1 MKRFFTFLMAVWAL
15 LSISQT
21 VKAVDFCI
29 MGTFDGKNRPDWTK
43 LDDKNMDL
51 VGTNKYSQT
60 YQCTKAGEYRF
71 RFVVEGWKGEIC
83 PEQSPYD
90 LTQASPSCDVFY
102 TDQTGRSDNYFYVNM
117 ESGKT
122 YTFTLDDTSAKNRK
136 VACTVSG
143 SSTTPTENY
152 AKFYLIGNL
161 KADTDWAEETKTNP
175 FTTTDGKTYTYTFKG
190 VEKTVYFR
198 VVGYESNGNKFK
210 ENLAPDAKEDKAL
223 TTTYE
228 EVAYKPY
235 DDAKAWTLNA
245 SSDKT
250 YTITLLYN
258 GTTSNP
264 QIKYTEEGGGSVTPP
279 TPSTNPIANRKY
291 SEGYYLV
298 GNFFNFDGPTIN
310 YDDAVFKFKQQK
322 DDAEGNAV
330 YMVEIPATLTAR
342 AQVMSVDATRTPV
355 AVYGPG
361 EVLAINNSTLP
372 VGTDNQTATTGIQNL
387 KSSTEIKDD
396 GTNYWNMTT
405 RRTQYDGVGQDGSY
419 KYYITVDKT
428 TGKPSKWEIKYTD
441 LKRVAYLLST
451 NPLGSA
457 LTVGSTRV
465 QNTFESD
472 NDKNK
477 ANFGSGRY
485 YGSLYMDKDDEYYG
499 VSNDLRGNENV
510 SKHSYG
516 YGAIENDIDRPTY
529 NKLFLFGNGGLDVT
543 KSENTKAAANWG
555 TFKCPTEGGVRVL
568 EFNTNK
574 GNNDVESAHG
584 GTGAE
589 FQMRSDREIITS
601 LSMVGPAIP
610 GTTTG
615 NKWDWA
621 SPVADMDFDV
631 SENCYKLTIA
641 TTEEN
646 RNKVFRFV
654 GNHTQ
659 KINWFEN
666 SNVDQK
672 EMAAKYNDDGTFGTG
687 HTASPSD
694 PNEVSY
700 TQTGLDPKDKSNDDK
715 LNILWNRPA
724 GTWTVRFHIYTYSS
738 QDGNA
743 PSFRYFYT
751 INKNSNLELRDFK
764 DVVYMSEDNVRNI
777 KNRGD
782 YQYFRTWSDDTAWK
796 RPKNVDVFVVS
807 EVTAADA
814 NNHVGFKLKNI
825 NKFDSSEDVIPAK
838 TGVILALKEN
848 VEVPGAVFHKR
859 KSLITYNTLDIQLE
873 QAKNKELSYTGEGKT
888 NLLIPCTEAKNIPTA
903 DEEKVNYLFGFYH
916 AIHGLGLD
924 NETDKHGYIQNDYL
938 LGFWI
943 SNGKGLTYAN
953 SSYLPIK
960 KEIAEKLNLG
970 TSNDFSVLQNQS
982 GSAKKIPALFFDF
995 GAVDNDVTGIQG
1007 VVESKTVLDGKYYTL
1022 SGQQVEH
1029 PTVGGIYIHNG
1040 KKYVIK

>member
-21 VKAVDFCI
+21 VKATDYYITGFFA
-29 MGTFDGKNRPDWTK
+29 GESEWTK
-43 LDDKNMDL
+43 LDGKNMES
-51 VGTNKYSQT
+51 VGNNKYSQT
-60 YQCTKAGEYRF
+60 YQCTKSGEYHFRFAGEGLGYQM
-71 RFVVEGWKGEIC
+71 C
-83 PEQSPYD
+83 PHDASFE
-90 LTQASPSCDVFY
+90 LTKVSSYGVASTNDAGKENY
-102 TDQTGRSDNYFYVNM
+102 YFYVNM

-122 YTFTLDDTSAKNRK
+122 YTFTFDNSNPSNRT
-136 VACTVSG
+136 VACTVGG
-143 SSTTPTENY
+143 SSTTPTGNF
-152 AKFYLIGNL
+152 AKFYLVGSMTGWDLEN
-161 KADTDWAEETKTNP
+161 TDYP
-175 FTTTDGKTYTYTFKG
+175 FATTDGTNYTCTLSGKSGDLYFKPKG
-190 VEKTVYFR
+190 FLADGTA
-198 VVGYESNGNKFK
+198 FK
-210 ENLAPDAKEDKAL
+210 EMLGPDIDTPISTEFQLAKYGKG
-223 TTTYE
+223 
-228 EVAYKPY
+228 
-235 DDAKAWTLNA
+235 AWTIPEA

-250 YTITLLYN
+250 YTITLDY
-258 GTTSNP
+258 SDAENP
-264 QIKYTEEGGGSVTPP
+264 KIKYSEQESGSVTPP
-279 TPSTNPIANRKY
+279 IPLTNPIANRKY

-298 GNFFNFDGPTIN
+298 GNFFNFDGEKIN
-310 YDDAVFKFKQQK
+310 YKDAVFKFKQQK
-322 DDAEGNAV
+322 DDEKGNAV
-330 YMVEIPATLTAR
+330 YMLEIPATLTAR

-361 EVLAINNSTLP
+361 IVRAINNSTLP
-372 VGTDNQTATTGIQNL
+372 VGEDNQTATTGIQNL
-387 KSSTEIKDD
+387 TPSPEIVDD
-396 GTNYWNMTT
+396 GTNCWDMTT
-405 RRTQYDGVGQDGSY
+405 RRTKFGGVGQDGSY
-419 KYYITVDKT
+419 KYYITVDPT
-428 TGKPSKWEIKYTD
+428 TGEPIKWEIKYTD

-451 NPLGSA
+451 NPFGSA

-465 QNTFESD
+465 QNTFESG
-472 NDKNK
+472 NESEKIK
-477 ANFGSGRY
+477 ANFSSGKY
-485 YGSLYMDKDDEYYG
+485 FGSLYMDKNDEYYG
-499 VSNDLRGNENV
+499 ISNDVRSNEGVRN
-510 SKHSYG
+510 KYIYGG
-516 YGAIENDIDRPTY
+516 YGAIVNEIDRPTY
-529 NKLFLFGNGGLDVT
+529 NKLFLLGNGGLDVT
-543 KSENTKAAANWG
+543 QKNNTKVAANWG
-555 TFKCPTEGGVRVL
+555 TFKCSTESGVYVL

-574 GNNDVESAHG
+574 GHTEIEKDHG
-584 GTGAE
+584 GVGAE
-589 FQMRSDREIITS
+589 VWKIDNQKVITS

-621 SPVADMDFDV
+621 STVADMDFDV

-641 TTEEN
+641 TTDEN
-646 RNKVFRFV
+646 RNQVFRFV

-659 KINWFEN
+659 EINWFEN
-666 SNVDQK
+666 SNVDPAEK
-672 EMAAKYNDDGTFGTG
+672 AAIYNNDGTFGIG

-700 TQTGLDPKDKSNDDK
+700 TQNGTNETDKSKDEN
-715 LNILWNRPA
+715 LNIIWNRPA
-724 GTWTVRFHIYTYSS
+724 GTWTVRFHIYTYS

-764 DVVYMSEDNVRNI
+764 DVVYMSEENVRNI
-777 KNRGD
+777 KNRGV

-807 EVTAADA
+807 EVTPADA

-825 NKFDSSEDVIPAK
+825 NNFDPSEDVIPAK

-873 QAKNKELSYTGEGKT
+873 QAKNKYLSYTGEGKT

-924 NETDKHGYIQNDYL
+924 NATDKQGYNQNDYL

-970 TSNDFSVLQNQS
+970 TSNDFSALQNQS

>member
-21 VKAVDFCI
+21 VKAADYYI
-29 MGTFDGKNRPDWTK
+29 MGTFDGGDRGTWTK
-43 LDDKNMDL
+43 LDGKNMDP
-51 VGTNKYSQT
+51 VGNKQYSQT
-60 YQCTKAGEYRF
+60 YQCTKAGKYY
-71 RFVVEGWKGEIC
+71 FVFTGDGLTWQMC
-83 PEQSPYD
+83 PYQSSYE
-90 LTQASPSCDVFY
+90 LTKASPSYGVSY
-102 TDQTGRSDNYFYVNM
+102 TYQEGKENNYFFVNM
-117 ESGKT
+117 ESGKA
-122 YTFTLDDTSAKNRK
+122 YTFTFDDSNKT
-136 VACTVSG
+136 VACKVSG

-152 AKFYLIGNL
+152 AKFYLLGSMNDW
-161 KADTDWAEETKTNP
+161 KGTDYP
-175 FTTTDGKTYTYTFKG
+175 FTTTDNVSYTCTLSGKSGLLYFKPKSSADG
-190 VEKTVYFR
+190 TW
-198 VVGYESNGNKFK
+198 
-210 ENLAPDAKEDKAL
+210 LAPGDNNANI
-223 TTTYE
+223 TTEYQSTT
-228 EVAYKPY
+228 AGNG
-235 DDAKAWTLNA
+235 AWMLKA

-250 YTITLLYN
+250 YTITLDC
-258 GTTSNP
+258 SNAATP
-264 QIKYTEEGGGSVTPP
+264 KIKYTEEGGGTVTPP
-279 TPSTNPIANRKY
+279 TPPTPSGENPIANRKY

-298 GNFFNFDGPTIN
+298 GNFFNFDGDTIN
-310 YDDAVFKFKQQK
+310 YNDAVFKFKQQK

-330 YMVEIPATLTAR
+330 YMLEIPATLTAR

-372 VGTDNQTATTGIQNL
+372 VGTDNQTATTGIQDL
-387 KSSTEIKDD
+387 KSNIKIEN

-405 RRTQYDGVGQDGSY
+405 RRTKRDGVGQDGSY
-419 KYYITVDKT
+419 KYYITVDPT
-428 TGKPSKWEIKYTD
+428 TGEPRKWEIQYTD

-465 QNTFESD
+465 KNTFESE
-472 NDKNK
+472 NDKPQAAFNSGK
-477 ANFGSGRY
+477 YFGN
-485 YGSLYMDKDDEYYG
+485 LYMDNDDDYYG
-499 VSNDLRGNENV
+499 VSNDVASNNSL
-510 SKHSYG
+510 SSSYDG
-516 YGAIENDIDRPTY
+516 YNAIENEIDRPTY
-529 NKLFLFGNGGLDVT
+529 DKLFLFGNGGLNITQSDEA
-543 KSENTKAAANWG
+543 KKAAANWG
-555 TFKCPTEGGVRVL
+555 TFKCPATSGIYVL

-574 GNNDVESAHG
+574 GNGKNEAAHG

-589 FQMRSDREIITS
+589 ILIVNNSEIINS

-610 GTTTG
+610 GTTTADG
-615 NKWDWA
+615 EWKWGSD
-621 SPVADMDFDV
+621 VADMDFDV
-631 SENCYKLTIA
+631 SENCYKLTI
-641 TTEEN
+641 TTTDD
-646 RNKVFRFV
+646 NKNQVFRFV

-666 SNVDQK
+666 SNVDQS
-672 EMAAKYNDDGTFGTG
+672 EMAAKYNDNGTFGIG

-700 TQTGLDPKDKSNDDK
+700 TKDGLNKNDKSNEDNLD
-715 LNILWNRPA
+715 ILWNRPA
-724 GTWTVRFHIYTYSS
+724 GTWTVRFHIYTYS
-738 QDGNA
+738 QDGNN

-764 DVVYMSEDNVRNI
+764 DVVYMSEENVRNI
-777 KNRGD
+777 KNRGN

-825 NKFDSSEDVIPAK
+825 NNFDSSEDVIPAN

-848 VEVPGAVFHKR
+848 VKVPGAVFHKR

-888 NLLIPCTEAKNIPTA
+888 NLLEKCFGAKNIPTE
-903 DEEKVNYLFGFYH
+903 DKENVNYLFGFYH

-924 NETDKHGYIQNDYL
+924 NETDKRGYIQNDYL

-970 TSNDFSVLQNQS
+970 TRNDFDALQNQS

-1029 PTVGGIYIHNG
+1029 PTAGGIYIHNG

>member
-1 MKRFFTFLMAVWAL
+1 MKRFFTFLMAVWTL

-21 VKAVDFCI
+21 VKAADYYI
-29 MGTFDGKNRPDWTK
+29 MGSFVEGQEWTK
-43 LDDKNMDL
+43 LDGKIMES
-51 VGTNKYSQT
+51 VGNNKYSQT
-60 YQCTKAGEYRF
+60 YQCETTGKYCF
-71 RFVVEGWKGEIC
+71 RFAGGDLPYQMC
-83 PEQSPYD
+83 PYQSSYE
-90 LTQASPSCDVFY
+90 LTKASPSYGVSY
-102 TDQTGRSDNYFYVNM
+102 TNQEGKANNYFFVNM
-117 ESGKT
+117 ESGKA
-122 YTFTLDDTSAKNRK
+122 YTFTFDASNNT
-136 VACTVSG
+136 VACKVSG

-152 AKFYLIGNL
+152 AKFYLLGSMNDW
-161 KADTDWAEETKTNP
+161 KGTDYP
-175 FTTTDGKTYTYTFKG
+175 FTTTDNVSYTCTLSGKSGLLYFKPKSSADG
-190 VEKTVYFR
+190 TW
-198 VVGYESNGNKFK
+198 
-210 ENLAPDAKEDKAL
+210 LAPGASNAYI
-223 TTTYE
+223 TTEYQSTT
-228 EVAYKPY
+228 AGNG
-235 DDAKAWTLNA
+235 AWMLKA

-250 YTITLLYN
+250 YTITLDC
-258 GTTSNP
+258 SNAATP
-264 QIKYTEEGGGSVTPP
+264 KIKYTEEGGGTVTPP
-279 TPSTNPIANRKY
+279 TPPTPSGENPIANRKY

-298 GNFFNFDGPTIN
+298 GNFFNFDGDTIN
-310 YDDAVFKFKQQK
+310 YKDAVFKFKQQK
-322 DDAEGNAV
+322 DDEEGNAV
-330 YMVEIPATLTAR
+330 YMLEIPATLTAR

-372 VGTDNQTATTGIQNL
+372 VGTDNQTATTGIKDL
-387 KSSTEIKDD
+387 KSNIKIED
-396 GTNYWNMTT
+396 GTNYWDMTT
-405 RRTQYDGVGQDGSY
+405 RRTQNDGVGQDGSY
-419 KYYITVDKT
+419 KYYITVDKA
-428 TGKPSKWEIKYTD
+428 TGEPSKWEIKYTD
-441 LKRVAYLLST
+441 LKRVAFLLST
-451 NPLGSA
+451 NPLSSA
-457 LTVGSTRV
+457 LTVGSTRAK
-465 QNTFESD
+465 NTFEGPSD
-472 NDKNK
+472 ISQ
-477 ANFGSGRY
+477 ANFNSGKY
-485 YGSLYMDKDDEYYG
+485 FGSLYMDKDDEYYG
-499 VSNDLRGNENV
+499 VSNDLSVNRGVNYCY
-510 SKHSYG
+510 KG
-516 YGAIENDIDRPTY
+516 YGAIDNNIDRPTY

-543 KSENTKAAANWG
+543 NSANTKAAADWG
-555 TFKCPTEGGVRVL
+555 TFKCPTKSGVYVL
-568 EFNTNK
+568 EFNTNM
-574 GNNDVESAHG
+574 GNNDIEKYHG

-589 FQMRSDREIITS
+589 IRKADYKVIKS

-610 GTTTG
+610 GTTTADG
-615 NKWDWA
+615 KWIWGSD
-621 SPVADMDFDV
+621 VADMDFDV

-641 TTEEN
+641 TTDD
-646 RNKVFRFV
+646 NKNQVFRFV
-654 GNHTQ
+654 GNHKQ
-659 KINWFEN
+659 AINWFEN
-666 SNVDQK
+666 SNVDQS
-672 EMAAKYNDDGTFGTG
+672 EMAAKYNDDGTFGIG

-700 TQTGLDPKDKSNDDK
+700 TTNGLTESTDED

-724 GTWTVRFHIYTYSS
+724 GTWTVRFHIYTYS
-738 QDGNA
+738 QDGNN

-764 DVVYMSEDNVRNI
+764 DVVYMSEENVRNI
-777 KNRGD
+777 KNRGN

-825 NKFDSSEDVIPAK
+825 NNFDSSEDVIPAN

-848 VEVPGAVFHKR
+848 VKVPGAVFHKR

-888 NLLIPCTEAKNIPTA
+888 NLLEKCFGAKNIPTE
-903 DEEKVNYLFGFYH
+903 DKENVNYLFGFYH

-924 NETDKHGYIQNDYL
+924 NETDKRGYIQNDYL

-953 SSYLPIK
+953 SSYLHIK

-970 TSNDFSVLQNQS
+970 TSNDFSALQNQS

>member
-1 MKRFFTFLMAVWAL
+1 MMAVWAL

-21 VKAVDFCI
+21 VKAANYYITGFFVE
-29 MGTFDGKNRPDWTK
+29 GQEWTK
-43 LDDKNMDL
+43 LDGKNMES
-51 VGTNKYSQT
+51 VGNNQYSQT
-60 YQCTKAGEYRF
+60 YQCETTGKYCF
-71 RFVVEGWKGEIC
+71 RFAGDDLPYQMC
-83 PEQSPYD
+83 PYQSSYE
-90 LTQASPSCDVFY
+90 LTKASPSYGVSY
-102 TDQTGRSDNYFYVNM
+102 TYQEGKANNYFFVNM
-117 ESGKT
+117 ESGKA
-122 YTFTLDDTSAKNRK
+122 YTFTFDDSNKT
-136 VACTVSG
+136 VACKVSG

-152 AKFYLIGNL
+152 AKFYLLGSMNEW
-161 KADTDWAEETKTNP
+161 KGTDYP
-175 FTTTDGKTYTYTFKG
+175 FTTTDNVSYTCTLSGKSGLLYFKPKSSADG
-190 VEKTVYFR
+190 TW
-198 VVGYESNGNKFK
+198 
-210 ENLAPDAKEDKAL
+210 LAPGASNAYI
-223 TTTYE
+223 TTEYQSTT
-228 EVAYKPY
+228 AGNG
-235 DDAKAWTLNA
+235 AWMLEA

-250 YTITLLYN
+250 YTITLDC
-258 GTTSNP
+258 SNAATP
-264 QIKYTEEGGGSVTPP
+264 KIKYSEQGSGSVTPP
-279 TPSTNPIANRKY
+279 TPLTNPIANRKY

-298 GNFFNFDGPTIN
+298 GNFFNFDGDTIN
-310 YDDAVFKFKQQK
+310 YKDAVFKFKQQK
-322 DDAEGNAV
+322 DDEEGNAV
-330 YMVEIPATLTAR
+330 YMLEIPATLTAR

-372 VGTDNQTATTGIQNL
+372 VGTDNQTATTGIKDL
-387 KSSTEIKDD
+387 KSNIKIED
-396 GTNYWNMTT
+396 GTNYWDMTT
-405 RRTQYDGVGQDGSY
+405 RRTQYAGVGQDGSY
-419 KYYITVDKT
+419 KYYITVDKA
-428 TGKPSKWEIKYTD
+428 TGEPSKWEIKYTD
-441 LKRVAYLLST
+441 LKRVAFLLST
-451 NPLGSA
+451 NPLSSA

-465 QNTFESD
+465 KNTFEGH
-472 NDKNK
+472 NDIIH
-477 ANFGSGRY
+477 ANFSSGKY
-485 YGSLYMDKDDEYYG
+485 FGSLYMDTDDEYYG
-499 VSNDLRGNENV
+499 VSNDLASRESLN
-510 SKHSYG
+510 SSYG
-516 YGAIENDIDRPTY
+516 YKAIDNEIDRPTY
-529 NKLFLFGNGGLDVT
+529 NKLFLFGNGGLDIT
-543 KSENTKAAANWG
+543 QSANTKGAANWG
-555 TFKCPTEGGVRVL
+555 TFKCSTESGVYIL

-574 GNNDVESAHG
+574 GNNTYSPAHG

-589 FQMRSDREIITS
+589 FWIRSDRKTINS

-610 GTTTG
+610 GTTTADG
-615 NKWDWA
+615 EWKWA

-631 SENCYKLTIA
+631 SENCYKLTIT

-659 KINWFEN
+659 MINWFEN
-666 SNVDQK
+666 SNVDQS
-672 EMAAKYNDDGTFGTG
+672 EMAAKYNDDGTFGIG

-700 TQTGLDPKDKSNDDK
+700 TQNGLDPKDKSNEDNLD
-715 LNILWNRPA
+715 IRWNRPA
-724 GTWTVRFHIYTYSS
+724 GTWTVRFHIYTYS
-738 QDGNA
+738 QDGNT

-764 DVVYMSEDNVRNI
+764 DVVYMSEENVRNI

-825 NKFDSSEDVIPAK
+825 NNFDSSEDVIPAN

-873 QAKNKELSYTGEGKT
+873 QAKNKELSYTGEGKN
-888 NLLIPCTEAKNIPTA
+888 NLLVKCFDAKNIPTE
-903 DEEKVNYLFGFYH
+903 DEENVNYLFGFYH

-924 NETDKHGYIQNDYL
+924 NATDKQGYIQNDYL

-970 TSNDFSVLQNQS
+970 TSNDFSALQNQS

-995 GAVDNDVTGIQG
+995 SAVDNDVTGIQG
-1007 VVESKTVLDGKYYTL
+1007 VVESKSVLDGKYYTL

>member
-1 MKRFFTFLMAVWAL
+1 MKRFFTLFMAVWAL

-21 VKAVDFCI
+21 VKAADCYI
-29 MGTFDGKNRPDWTK
+29 MGSF
-43 LDDKNMDL
+43 DKN
-51 VGTNKYSQT
+51 GTLSQLDGQSMTSLGNNQYSQE
-60 YQCTKAGEYRF
+60 YKCTTSGKYYF
-71 RFVVEGWKGEIC
+71 RFALEGNDWQWC
-83 PEQSPYD
+83 PYQNDYE
-90 LTQASPSCDVFY
+90 LTQAHPDYGCHKTNEEGHSGIF
-102 TDQTGRSDNYFYVNM
+102 FFVNF

-122 YTFTLDDTSAKNRK
+122 YTFKCDANTDK
-136 VACTVSG
+136 VSCTVSAEG
-143 SSTTPTENY
+143 S
-152 AKFYLIGNL
+152 G
-161 KADTDWAEETKTNP
+161 
-175 FTTTDGKTYTYTFKG
+175 
-190 VEKTVYFR
+190 TV
-198 VVGYESNGNKFK
+198 
-210 ENLAPDAKEDKAL
+210 
-223 TTTYE
+223 T
-228 EVAYKPY
+228 
-235 DDAKAWTLNA
+235 
-245 SSDKT
+245 
-250 YTITLLYN
+250 
-258 GTTSNP
+258 
-264 QIKYTEEGGGSVTPP
+264 P
-279 TPSTNPIANRKY
+279 TPSGENPIANRKY

-298 GNFFNFDGPTIN
+298 GNFFNFDGADIN
-310 YDDAVFKFKQQK
+310 YKDAVFKFKQQK

-330 YMVEIPATLTAR
+330 YMLEIPATLTAR

-361 EVLAINNSTLP
+361 IVRAINNSTLP
-372 VGTDNQTATTGIQNL
+372 VGEDNQTATTGIQKL
-387 KSSTEIKDD
+387 TPSTEIVDD
-396 GTNYWNMTT
+396 GTNCWDMTT
-405 RRTQYDGVGQDGSY
+405 RRTKSDGVGQDGSY

-465 QNTFESD
+465 QNTFESG
-472 NDKNK
+472 NENEKMK
-477 ANFGSGRY
+477 ANFNSGKY
-485 YGSLYMDKDDEYYG
+485 FGSLYMDKDDEYYG
-499 VSNDLRGNENV
+499 VSNDLAGNRCLDEN
-510 SKHSYG
+510 SY
-516 YGAIENDIDRPTY
+516 YKDYVVIRNNIDRPTY

-543 KSENTKAAANWG
+543 KSENTQAAANWS
-555 TFKCPTEGGVRVL
+555 TFKCPTAGGVHVI
-568 EFNTNK
+568 EFNTCK
-574 GNNDVESAHG
+574 GNNSVESAHG

-589 FQMRSDREIITS
+589 FQMRKDREVITS

-621 SPVADMDFDV
+621 SAVADMDFDV

-646 RNKVFRFV
+646 RNQVFRFV

-666 SNVDQK
+666 SNVDQS
-672 EMAAKYNDDGTFGTG
+672 EMAAKYNDDGTFGIG

-700 TQTGLDPKDKSNDDK
+700 TQDGLNKTDKSNEDNLD
-715 LNILWNRPA
+715 IIWNRPA
-724 GTWTVRFHIYTYSS
+724 GTWTVRFHIYTYS
-738 QDGNA
+738 QDGNN

-764 DVVYMSEDNVRNI
+764 DVVYMSEENVRNI

-814 NNHVGFKLKNI
+814 NNQVGIKLKNI
-825 NKFDSSEDVIPAK
+825 NNFDTSEDVIPAK

-848 VEVPGAVFHKR
+848 LKVPGAVFYKR

-873 QAKNKELSYTGEGKT
+873 QAKNKDLKYTGE
-888 NLLIPCTEAKNIPTA
+888 NLLERCIETKNIPT
-903 DEEKVNYLFGFYH
+903 EEGDKVNYLFGFYH

-924 NETDKHGYIQNDYL
+924 NAIYKQGYNQNDYL

-970 TSNDFSVLQNQS
+970 TSNDFRALQNQS

>member
-21 VKAVDFCI
+21 VKAANYYITGFFVE
-29 MGTFDGKNRPDWTK
+29 GQEWTK
-43 LDDKNMDL
+43 LDGKNMES
-51 VGTNKYSQT
+51 VGNNQYSQT
-60 YQCTKAGEYRF
+60 YQCETTGKYCFRFAGDDLPYQMCPYQSSYELTKASQSYGVSYTYQ
-71 RFVVEGWKGEIC
+71 EGK
-83 PEQSPYD
+83 
-90 LTQASPSCDVFY
+90 AN
-102 TDQTGRSDNYFYVNM
+102 NYFFVNM
-117 ESGKT
+117 ESGKA
-122 YTFTLDDTSAKNRK
+122 YTFTFDDSNKT
-136 VACTVSG
+136 VACKVSG

-152 AKFYLIGNL
+152 AKFYLLGSMNGW
-161 KADTDWAEETKTNP
+161 KGTDYP
-175 FTTTDGKTYTYTFKG
+175 FTTTDNVSYTCTLSGKSGLLYFKPKSSADG
-190 VEKTVYFR
+190 TW
-198 VVGYESNGNKFK
+198 
-210 ENLAPDAKEDKAL
+210 LAPGDTNADI
-223 TTTYE
+223 TTEYQSTT
-228 EVAYKPY
+228 AGNG
-235 DDAKAWTLNA
+235 AWMLEA

-250 YTITLLYN
+250 YTITLDC
-258 GTTSNP
+258 SNAATP
-264 QIKYTEEGGGSVTPP
+264 KIKYSVQESGSVTPP
-279 TPSTNPIANRKY
+279 APLTNPIANRIY

-298 GNFFNFDGPTIN
+298 GNFFNFDGDTIN
-310 YDDAVFKFKQQK
+310 YKDAVFKFKQQK

-330 YMVEIPATLTAR
+330 YMLEIPATLTAR

-372 VGTDNQTATTGIQNL
+372 VGTDNQTATTGIKDL
-387 KSSTEIKDD
+387 KSNIKIKD
-396 GTNYWNMTT
+396 GTNYWDMTT
-405 RRTQYDGVGQDGSY
+405 RRTQKDGVGQDGSY
-419 KYYITVDKT
+419 KYYITVDKA
-428 TGKPSKWEIKYTD
+428 TGEPSKWEIKYTD
-441 LKRVAYLLST
+441 LKRVAFLLST
-451 NPLGSA
+451 NPFGSA
-457 LTVGSTRV
+457 LTVGSTRAK
-465 QNTFESD
+465 NTFESE
-472 NDKNK
+472 NDKPQAAFN
-477 ANFGSGRY
+477 SGKY
-485 YGSLYMDKDDEYYG
+485 FGSLYMDNDDEYYG
-499 VSNDLRGNENV
+499 VSNDLAGNN
-510 SKHSYG
+510 SLSSSYDG
-516 YGAIENDIDRPTY
+516 YKAIENEIDRPTY
-529 NKLFLFGNGGLDVT
+529 NKLFLFGNGGLDIT
-543 KSENTKAAANWG
+543 QSAEAKKAAANWG
-555 TFKCPTEGGVRVL
+555 TFKCPATSGVYVL

-574 GNNDVESAHG
+574 GNGNNEAAHG

-589 FQMRSDREIITS
+589 ILIVNNTEIITS

-646 RNKVFRFV
+646 RNQVFRFV

-672 EMAAKYNDDGTFGTG
+672 EMAAKYNDDGKFGIG
-687 HTASPSD
+687 HTASPFD

-700 TQTGLDPKDKSNDDK
+700 TQNGLDKTDKSNEDNLD
-715 LNILWNRPA
+715 IIWNRPA
-724 GTWTVRFHIYTYSS
+724 GTWTVKFHIYTYS
-738 QDGNA
+738 QNGNN
-743 PSFRYFYT
+743 PSYRYFYT

-764 DVVYMSEDNVRNI
+764 DVVYMSEENVRII

-782 YQYFRTWSDDTAWK
+782 YQYFRTWSDDTAWM

-814 NNHVGFKLKNI
+814 NNQVGFKLKNI
-825 NKFDSSEDVIPAK
+825 NNFDTSEDVIPAK
-838 TGVILALKEN
+838 TGVILALKEGDK
-848 VEVPGAVFHKR
+848 VPGAVFHKR

-888 NLLIPCTEAKNIPTA
+888 NLLVPCLEAKNIPTA
-903 DEEKVNYLFGFYH
+903 DEENVNYLFGFYH

-924 NETDKHGYIQNDYL
+924 NALNKQGYEQNDYL

-953 SSYLPIK
+953 SSYLPIEK
-960 KEIAEKLNLG
+960 AKAEKLNLG
-970 TSNDFSVLQNQS
+970 MSNDFSALQNQP

>member
-21 VKAVDFCI
+21 VKAADYYI
-29 MGTFDGKNRPDWTK
+29 MGTFDGGDRGTWTK
-43 LDDKNMDL
+43 LDGKNMDP
-51 VGTNKYSQT
+51 VGNKQYSQT
-60 YQCTKAGEYRF
+60 YQCTKAGKYY
-71 RFVVEGWKGEIC
+71 FVFTGDGLTWQMC
-83 PEQSPYD
+83 PYQSSYE
-90 LTQASPSCDVFY
+90 LTKASPSYGVSY
-102 TDQTGRSDNYFYVNM
+102 TYQEGKENNYFFVNM
-117 ESGKT
+117 ESGKA
-122 YTFTLDDTSAKNRK
+122 YTFTFDDSNKT
-136 VACTVSG
+136 VACKVSG

-152 AKFYLIGNL
+152 AKFYLLGSMNDW
-161 KADTDWAEETKTNP
+161 KGTDYP
-175 FTTTDGKTYTYTFKG
+175 FTTTDNVSYTCTLSGKSGLLYFKPKSSADG
-190 VEKTVYFR
+190 TW
-198 VVGYESNGNKFK
+198 
-210 ENLAPDAKEDKAL
+210 LAPGDNNANI
-223 TTTYE
+223 TTEYQSTT
-228 EVAYKPY
+228 AGNG
-235 DDAKAWTLNA
+235 AWMLKA

-250 YTITLLYN
+250 YTITLDC
-258 GTTSNP
+258 SNAATP
-264 QIKYTEEGGGSVTPP
+264 KIKYTEEGGGTVTPP
-279 TPSTNPIANRKY
+279 TPPTPSGENPIANRKY

-298 GNFFNFDGPTIN
+298 GNFFNFDGDTIN
-310 YDDAVFKFKQQK
+310 YNDAVFKFKQQK

-330 YMVEIPATLTAR
+330 YMLEIPATLTAR

-372 VGTDNQTATTGIQNL
+372 VGTDNQTATTGIQDL
-387 KSSTEIKDD
+387 KSNIKIED

-405 RRTQYDGVGQDGSY
+405 RRTKRDGVGQDGSY
-419 KYYITVDKT
+419 KYYITVDPT
-428 TGKPSKWEIKYTD
+428 TGEPRKWEIQYTD

-457 LTVGSTRV
+457 LTVGSTRAK
-465 QNTFESD
+465 NTFEGE
-472 NDKNK
+472 NDKIN
-477 ANFGSGRY
+477 ANFVSGKY
-485 YGSLYMDKDDEYYG
+485 FGSLYMDKDDEYYG
-499 VSNDLRGNENV
+499 VSNDLASNECM
-510 SKHSYG
+510 SKYSYG
-516 YGAIENDIDRPTY
+516 YGAIANDIDRPTY

-543 KSENTKAAANWG
+543 QSKKTKAAANWG
-555 TFKCPTEGGVRVL
+555 TFKCPTESGVYVF
-568 EFNTNK
+568 EFNTAK
-574 GNNDVESAHG
+574 GDNTAISPAHG

-589 FQMRSDREIITS
+589 IQKKDNRKAITS

-646 RNKVFRFV
+646 RNQVFRFV

-659 KINWFEN
+659 EINWFEN
-666 SNVDQK
+666 SNVDQS
-672 EMAAKYNDDGTFGTG
+672 EMSAKYNDDGKFGIG

-700 TQTGLDPKDKSNDDK
+700 TQNGLDPKDKSNEDN
-715 LNILWNRPA
+715 LNIIWNRPA
-724 GTWTVRFHIYTYSS
+724 GTWTVRFHIYTYLIG
-738 QDGNA
+738 DN

-764 DVVYMSEDNVRNI
+764 DVVYMSEENVRNI
-777 KNRGD
+777 KNRGN

-825 NKFDSSEDVIPAK
+825 NNFDSSEDVIPAN

-848 VEVPGAVFHKR
+848 VKVPGAVFHKR

-888 NLLIPCTEAKNIPTA
+888 NLLEKCFGAKNIPTE
-903 DEEKVNYLFGFYH
+903 DKENVNYLFGFYH

-924 NETDKHGYIQNDYL
+924 NETDKRGYIQNDYL

-943 SNGKGLTYAN
+943 SNCKGLTYAN

-970 TSNDFSVLQNQS
+970 TRNDFDALQNQS

-1029 PTVGGIYIHNG
+1029 PTAGGIYIHNG

>member
-1 MKRFFTFLMAVWAL
+1 MKRFFTFLMAVWTL

-21 VKAVDFCI
+21 VKAADYYI
-29 MGTFDGKNRPDWTK
+29 MGSFVEGQEWTK
-43 LDDKNMDL
+43 LDGKIMESVGNNM
-51 VGTNKYSQT
+51 YSQT
-60 YQCTKAGEYRF
+60 YQCETTGKYCF
-71 RFVVEGWKGEIC
+71 RFAGGDLPYQMC
-83 PEQSPYD
+83 PYQSSYE
-90 LTQASPSCDVFY
+90 LTKASPSYGVSF
-102 TDQTGRSDNYFYVNM
+102 TNQEGKANNYFFVNM
-117 ESGKT
+117 ESGKA
-122 YTFTLDDTSAKNRK
+122 YTFTFDDSNKT
-136 VACTVSG
+136 VACKVSG

-152 AKFYLIGNL
+152 AKFYLLGSMNDW
-161 KADTDWAEETKTNP
+161 KGTDYP
-175 FTTTDGKTYTYTFKG
+175 FTTTDNVSYTCTLSGKSGLLYFKPKSSADG
-190 VEKTVYFR
+190 TW
-198 VVGYESNGNKFK
+198 
-210 ENLAPDAKEDKAL
+210 LAPGASNAYI
-223 TTTYE
+223 TTEYQSTT
-228 EVAYKPY
+228 AGNG
-235 DDAKAWTLNA
+235 AWMLKA

-250 YTITLLYN
+250 YTITLDC
-258 GTTSNP
+258 SNAATP
-264 QIKYTEEGGGSVTPP
+264 KIKYTEEGGGTVTPP
-279 TPSTNPIANRKY
+279 TPPTPSGENPIANRKY

-298 GNFFNFDGPTIN
+298 GNFFNFDGDDIN
-310 YDDAVFKFKQQK
+310 YKDAVFKFKQQK
-322 DDAEGNAV
+322 DDEDGNAV
-330 YMVEIPATLTAR
+330 YMLEIPATLTAR

-361 EVLAINNSTLP
+361 IVRAINNSTLP
-372 VGTDNQTATTGIQNL
+372 VGEDNQTATTGIQNL
-387 KSSTEIKDD
+387 TSSTEIVDD
-396 GTNYWNMTT
+396 GINCWDMTT

-419 KYYITVDKT
+419 KYYITVDKA
-428 TGKPSKWEIKYTD
+428 TGEPSKWEIKYTD
-441 LKRVAYLLST
+441 LKRVAFLLST
-451 NPLGSA
+451 NPLSSA

-465 QNTFESD
+465 KNTFEGPSD
-472 NDKNK
+472 INQ

-516 YGAIENDIDRPTY
+516 YGAITNEIDRPTY

-543 KSENTKAAANWG
+543 DSKNTKAAANWG

-589 FQMRSDREIITS
+589 FQMRSDREVITS

-615 NKWDWA
+615 IKWDWA

-646 RNKVFRFV
+646 RNQVFRFV

-666 SNVDQK
+666 SNVEPS
-672 EMAAKYNDDGTFGTG
+672 EMAAEYKDNGRFGIG

-700 TQTGLDPKDKSNDDK
+700 TQDGLNKNDKSNEDNLD
-715 LNILWNRPA
+715 IRWNRPA

-764 DVVYMSEDNVRNI
+764 DVVYMSEENVRNI

-825 NKFDSSEDVIPAK
+825 NNFDSSEDVIPAK

-873 QAKNKELSYTGEGKT
+873 QAKYKELSYTGEGKT

-903 DEEKVNYLFGFYH
+903 DEVNVNYLFGFYH

-924 NETDKHGYIQNDYL
+924 NATDKQGYNQKDYL

-953 SSYLPIK
+953 SSYLRIK

-970 TSNDFSVLQNQS
+970 TRNDFDALQNQS

>member
-1 MKRFFTFLMAVWAL
+1 MAVWAL

-21 VKAVDFCI
+21 VKAVDEVYLLTGQNI
-29 MGTFDGKNRPDWTK
+29 NGASGN
-43 LDDKNMDL
+43 
-51 VGTNKYSQT
+51 Y
-60 YQCTKAGEYRF
+60 
-71 RFVVEGWKGEIC
+71 EI
-83 PEQSPYD
+83 
-90 LTQASPSCDVFY
+90 PSKHK
-102 TDQTGRSDNYFYVNM
+102 M
-117 ESGKT
+117 ELESGDT
-122 YTFTLDDTSAKNRK
+122 YKIKIESNSD
-136 VACTVSG
+136 
-143 SSTTPTENY
+143 
-152 AKFYLIGNL
+152 
-161 KADTDWAEETKTNP
+161 AE
-175 FTTTDGKTYTYTFKG
+175 F
-190 VEKTVYFR
+190 YFR
-198 VVGYESNGNKFK
+198 VGVNSSNKYQ
-210 ENLAPDAKEDKAL
+210 LAPSTDQ
-223 TTTYE
+223 
-228 EVAYKPY
+228 EV
-235 DDAKAWTLNA
+235 L
-245 SSDKT
+245 S
-250 YTITLLYN
+250 I
-258 GTTSNP
+258 
-264 QIKYTEEGGGSVTPP
+264 TEEGASISAKSASEKDKDAWKVSFDKNTYEYITIHVVIKGETKVWVDGKKKDSGTVTPP
-279 TPSTNPIANRKY
+279 TPSGENPIANRKY

-298 GNFFNFDGPTIN
+298 GNFFNFDGDTIN
-310 YDDAVFKFKQQK
+310 YKDAVFKFKQQK
-322 DDAEGNAV
+322 DDEEGNDV
-330 YMVEIPATLTAR
+330 YMLEIPATLTAR

-361 EVLAINNSTLP
+361 IVRAINNSTLP
-372 VGTDNQTATTGIQNL
+372 VGEDNQTATTGIQNL
-387 KSSTEIKDD
+387 TPSTEIVDD
-396 GTNYWNMTT
+396 GTNCWDMTT

-441 LKRVAYLLST
+441 LKRVAFLLST
-451 NPLGSA
+451 NPLSSA

-465 QNTFESD
+465 KNTFESGNE
-472 NDKNK
+472 NDKAK
-477 ANFGSGRY
+477 ANFSSGKY
-485 YGSLYMDKDDEYYG
+485 FGSLYMDKDDEYYG
-499 VSNDLRGNENV
+499 VSNDLASNASMRNY
-510 SKHSYG
+510 SYG
-516 YGAIENDIDRPTY
+516 YGAIENNIDRPTY

-543 KSENTKAAANWG
+543 NDKNTKAAANWG
-555 TFKCPTEGGVRVL
+555 TFKCPTESGVYVI

-574 GNNDVESAHG
+574 GDNTTVSPAHG

-589 FQMRSDREIITS
+589 IQKKDYRKVITS

-621 SPVADMDFDV
+621 STVANMDFDV

-646 RNKVFRFV
+646 RNQVFRFV

-659 KINWFEN
+659 EINWFEN
-666 SNVDQK
+666 SNVDQS
-672 EMAAKYNDDGTFGTG
+672 EMAAKYNDDGKFGSIG

-700 TQTGLDPKDKSNDDK
+700 TQNGLDPKDKSNEDN
-715 LNILWNRPA
+715 LNIIWNRPA
-724 GTWTVRFHIYTYSS
+724 GTWTVRFHIYTYLIG
-738 QDGNA
+738 DN

-807 EVTAADA
+807 EVTPADA

-825 NKFDSSEDVIPAK
+825 NKFDSSEDVIPAN

-873 QAKNKELSYTGEGKT
+873 QAKNKELSYTGEGKN
-888 NLLIPCTEAKNIPTA
+888 NLLVQCFDAKNIPTE
-903 DEEKVNYLFGFYH
+903 DEENVNYLFGFYH

-924 NETDKHGYIQNDYL
+924 NETDKQGYIQNDYL

-953 SSYLPIK
+953 SSYLHIK

>member
-21 VKAVDFCI
+21 VKAADYYIKGSFVE
-29 MGTFDGKNRPDWTK
+29 GQEWTK
-43 LDDKNMDL
+43 LDGKNMES
-51 VGTNKYSQT
+51 VGDNKYSQT
-60 YQCTKAGEYRF
+60 YQCKTAGKYCF
-71 RFVVEGWKGEIC
+71 RFAGDGLDYEMC
-83 PEQSPYD
+83 PHDPFYE
-90 LTQASPSCDVFY
+90 LTQVSYGVASTNHDGKANY
-102 TDQTGRSDNYFYVNM
+102 YFYVNM

-122 YTFTLDDTSAKNRK
+122 YTFTFDNSNPSNRT
-136 VACTVSG
+136 VACTVGG
-143 SSTTPTENY
+143 SSTTPTGNF
-152 AKFYLIGNL
+152 AKFYLVGSMTGWDLEN
-161 KADTDWAEETKTNP
+161 TDYP
-175 FTTTDGKTYTYTFKG
+175 FATTDGTNYTCTLSGKSGDLYFKPKG
-190 VEKTVYFR
+190 FLADGTA
-198 VVGYESNGNKFK
+198 FK
-210 ENLAPDAKEDKAL
+210 EMLGPDIDTPISTDFQAVK
-223 TTTYE
+223 YGGG
-228 EVAYKPY
+228 
-235 DDAKAWTLNA
+235 AWTLFNA
-245 SSDKT
+245 SSGKT
-250 YTITLLYN
+250 YTITLQYN
-258 GTTSNP
+258 GATSAP
-264 QIKYTEEGGGSVTPP
+264 QIKYSEQESGSVTPP
-279 TPSTNPIANRKY
+279 TPLTNPIANRKY

-298 GNFFNFDGPTIN
+298 GNFFNFDGDTIN
-310 YDDAVFKFKQQK
+310 YKDAVFKFKQQK
-322 DDAEGNAV
+322 DDKDGNAV
-330 YMVEIPATLTAR
+330 YMLEIPATLTAR

-372 VGTDNQTATTGIQNL
+372 VGTDNQTATTGIKDL
-387 KSSTEIKDD
+387 KSNIKIED
-396 GTNYWNMTT
+396 GTNYWDMTT
-405 RRTQYDGVGQDGSY
+405 RRTQNDGVGQDGSY
-419 KYYITVDKT
+419 KYYITVDKA
-428 TGKPSKWEIKYTD
+428 TGEPSKWEIKYTD
-441 LKRVAYLLST
+441 LKRVAFLLST
-451 NPLGSA
+451 NPFGSA
-457 LTVGSTRV
+457 LTVGSTRAK
-465 QNTFESD
+465 NTFESE
-472 NDKNK
+472 NDKPQAAFN
-477 ANFGSGRY
+477 SGKY
-485 YGSLYMDKDDEYYG
+485 FGSLYMDNDDEYYG
-499 VSNDLRGNENV
+499 VSNDLAGNN
-510 SKHSYG
+510 SLSSSYDG
-516 YGAIENDIDRPTY
+516 YKAIKNEIDRPTY
-529 NKLFLFGNGGLDVT
+529 NKLFLFGNGGLDIT
-543 KSENTKAAANWG
+543 QSDEAKKAAANWG
-555 TFKCPTEGGVRVL
+555 TFKCPATSGVYVL

-574 GNNDVESAHG
+574 GNGINEAAHG

-589 FQMRSDREIITS
+589 ILIANNREIITS

-646 RNKVFRFV
+646 RNQVFRFV

-666 SNVDQK
+666 SSVDQSEK
-672 EMAAKYNDDGTFGTG
+672 AAIYNADGTFGIG

-700 TQTGLDPKDKSNDDK
+700 TQNGTAETDKSKDEN
-715 LNILWNRPA
+715 LNIIWNRPA
-724 GTWTVRFHIYTYSS
+724 GTWTVRFHIYTYS
-738 QDGNA
+738 QDGNN
-743 PSFRYFYT
+743 PSYRYFYT

-764 DVVYMSEDNVRNI
+764 DVVYMSEENVRNI

-825 NKFDSSEDVIPAK
+825 NGFDSSEDVIPAN

-848 VEVPGAVFHKR
+848 VKVPGAVFHKR

-873 QAKNKELSYTGEGKT
+873 QAKNKELSYTGEGKN
-888 NLLIPCTEAKNIPTA
+888 NLLVQCFDAKNIPTE
-903 DEEKVNYLFGFYH
+903 DEENVNYLFGFYH

-924 NETDKHGYIQNDYL
+924 NETDKQGYIQNDYL

-953 SSYLPIK
+953 CSYLHIK

-970 TSNDFSVLQNQS
+970 TSNDFSALQNQS

>member
-21 VKAVDFCI
+21 VKAADYYIKGSFVE
-29 MGTFDGKNRPDWTK
+29 GQEWTK
-43 LDDKNMDL
+43 LDGKNMES
-51 VGTNKYSQT
+51 VGDNKYSQT
-60 YQCTKAGEYRF
+60 YQCKTAGKYCF
-71 RFVVEGWKGEIC
+71 RFAGDGLDYEMC
-83 PEQSPYD
+83 PHDPFYE
-90 LTQASPSCDVFY
+90 LTQVSYGVASTNHDGKANY
-102 TDQTGRSDNYFYVNM
+102 YFYVNM

-122 YTFTLDDTSAKNRK
+122 YTFTFDNSNPSNRT
-136 VACTVSG
+136 VACTVGG
-143 SSTTPTENY
+143 SSTTPTGNF
-152 AKFYLIGNL
+152 AKFYLVGSMTGWDLEN
-161 KADTDWAEETKTNP
+161 TDYP
-175 FTTTDGKTYTYTFKG
+175 FATTDGTNYTCTLSGKSGDLYFKPKG
-190 VEKTVYFR
+190 FLADGTA
-198 VVGYESNGNKFK
+198 FK
-210 ENLAPDAKEDKAL
+210 EMLGPDIDTPISTDFQAVK
-223 TTTYE
+223 YGGG
-228 EVAYKPY
+228 
-235 DDAKAWTLNA
+235 AWTLFNA
-245 SSDKT
+245 SSGKT
-250 YTITLLYN
+250 YTITLQYN
-258 GTTSNP
+258 GATSAP
-264 QIKYTEEGGGSVTPP
+264 QIKYSEQESGSVTPP
-279 TPSTNPIANRKY
+279 TPLTNPIANRKY

-298 GNFFNFDGPTIN
+298 GNFFNFDGDTIN
-310 YDDAVFKFKQQK
+310 YKDAVFKFKQQK
-322 DDAEGNAV
+322 DDKDGNAV
-330 YMVEIPATLTAR
+330 YMLEIPATLTAR

-372 VGTDNQTATTGIQNL
+372 VGTDNQTATTGIKDL
-387 KSSTEIKDD
+387 KSNIKIED
-396 GTNYWNMTT
+396 GTNYWDMTT
-405 RRTQYDGVGQDGSY
+405 RRTQNDGVGQDGSY
-419 KYYITVDKT
+419 KYYITVDKA
-428 TGKPSKWEIKYTD
+428 TGEPSKWEIKYTD
-441 LKRVAYLLST
+441 LKRVAFLLST
-451 NPLGSA
+451 NPFGSA
-457 LTVGSTRV
+457 LTVGSTRAK
-465 QNTFESD
+465 NTFESE
-472 NDKNK
+472 NDKPQAAFN
-477 ANFGSGRY
+477 SGKY
-485 YGSLYMDKDDEYYG
+485 FGSLYMDNDDEYYG
-499 VSNDLRGNENV
+499 VSNDLAGNN
-510 SKHSYG
+510 SLSSSYDG
-516 YGAIENDIDRPTY
+516 YKAIKNEIDRPTY
-529 NKLFLFGNGGLDVT
+529 NKLFLFGNGGLDIT
-543 KSENTKAAANWG
+543 QSDEAKKAAANWG
-555 TFKCPTEGGVRVL
+555 TFKCPATSGVYVL

-574 GNNDVESAHG
+574 GNGINEAAHG

-589 FQMRSDREIITS
+589 ILIANNREIITS

-621 SPVADMDFDV
+621 SPVANMDFDV

-646 RNKVFRFV
+646 RNQVFRFV

-666 SNVDQK
+666 SSVDQSEK
-672 EMAAKYNDDGTFGTG
+672 AAIYNADGTFGIG

-700 TQTGLDPKDKSNDDK
+700 TQNGTAETDKSKDEN
-715 LNILWNRPA
+715 LNIIWNRPA
-724 GTWTVRFHIYTYSS
+724 GTWTVRFHIYTYS
-738 QDGNA
+738 QDGDN
-743 PSFRYFYT
+743 PSYRYFYT

-764 DVVYMSEDNVRNI
+764 DVVYMSEENVRNI

-825 NKFDSSEDVIPAK
+825 NGFDSSEDVIPAN

-848 VEVPGAVFHKR
+848 VKVPGAVFHKR

-873 QAKNKELSYTGEGKT
+873 QAKNKELSYTGEGKN
-888 NLLIPCTEAKNIPTA
+888 NLLVQCFDAKNIPTE
-903 DEEKVNYLFGFYH
+903 DEENVNYLFGFYH

-924 NETDKHGYIQNDYL
+924 NETDKQGYIQNDYL

-953 SSYLPIK
+953 SSYLHIK

-970 TSNDFSVLQNQS
+970 TSNDFSALQNQS